1 MSSGRIFL
9 PVSKLHGLFSFVF
22 CNCALLIQCRARL
35 TATVYTAEQL
45 LAMVQDWASSDGTFL
60 FNYHGRIRLRVNPL
74 CQPLAIDSFTEPECG
89 QSVADVN
96 SKIFPPFL
104 GVV

>member
-9 PVSKLHGLFSFVF
+9 PVSKLHCLSSPYSVIAHS
-22 CNCALLIQCRARL
+22 CYTECRARL

-96 SKIFPPFL
+96 SKIFPTF
-104 GVV
+104 